1 MKKTVSLILIVIC
14 IVGLTACSKNKTVTD
29 IASFDSPDGQYLLIF
44 QQVGEP
50 FSFGP
55 AYVRLILKEKS
66 GSVVDSIDE
75 KVFNDGA
82 NAFKE
87 NIKDV
92 DWTYDS
98 VIVTLYSTESPDK
111 TVVLRYNID

>member
-1 MKKTVSLILIVIC
+1 MKKIVSLILIVIC
-14 IVGLTACSKNKTVTD
+14 IVGLTACSKNKTITD
-29 IASFDSPDGQYLLIF
+29 IASFDSPDGQYILVF

-55 AYVRLILKEKS
+55 ADVRLTLKEKS
-66 GSVVDSIDE
+66 GAVVDSIDE

-111 TVVLRYNID
+111 TVAVRYNID